1 MSRARE
7 SIRSMETV
15 ILDEHAESEGG
26 SLFPQYILDGY
37 RRACATM
44 GTLSPLDMTPAEFI
58 SHGDSH
64 LIPLLSP
71 DI

>member
-1 MSRARE
+1 MNRIRE

-15 ILDEHAESEGG
+15 IPDEYAESEGY

-37 RRACATM
+37 RRAYAMM

-58 SHGDSH
+58 SHGDAHRVS
-64 LIPLLSP
+64 LLSP